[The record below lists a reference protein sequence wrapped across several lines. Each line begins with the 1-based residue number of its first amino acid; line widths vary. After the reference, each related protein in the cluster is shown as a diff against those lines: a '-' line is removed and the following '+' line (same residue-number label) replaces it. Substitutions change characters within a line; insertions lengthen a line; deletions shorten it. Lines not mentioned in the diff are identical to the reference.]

1 MAAKEDVSKPFEEDA
16 GEILQLCD
24 ESNDGHGGA
33 TYEFDVDVMKSQLGI
48 DDIVKSVAALTELV
62 KRKVDN
68 SAHAEVGLKRAKLV
82 AGSSISIWSPP
93 EGSEPSTSAVAKSF
107 TTDAETTGLGC
118 ILPSICE
125 ETEAFG
131 PPVSDM
137 IANTV
142 NANCVT
148 KPLEDKV
155 KEIQS
160 RYQTPRNC
168 QFLGV
173 PKVNKELWFD
183 LSKPVRMKDLALQ
196 DIQKNIVKAN
206 QALVVILERVIKA
219 EDKKEKI
226 DFLVSFPSFQ
236 IC

>member
-1 MAAKEDVSKPFEEDA
+1 M
-16 GEILQLCD
+16 
-24 ESNDGHGGA
+24 
-33 TYEFDVDVMKSQLGI
+33 
-48 DDIVKSVAALTELV
+48 
-62 KRKVDN
+62 
-68 SAHAEVGLKRAKLV
+68 
-82 AGSSISIWSPP
+82 SSIY
-93 EGSEPSTSAVAKSF
+93 
-107 TTDAETTGLGC
+107 
-118 ILPSICE
+118 E

-131 PPVSDM
+131 PPVSDV

-155 KEIQS
+155 KEIQG

-173 PKVNKELWFD
+173 AKVNKELWFD
-183 LSKPVRMKDLALQ
+183 LSKPARMKDLALQ

-206 QALVVILERVIKA
+206 QALAVTLECVIKA

-226 DFLVSFPSFQ
+226 DPSSILPQLSDMLNVLGNAIFSDLFKEER
-236 IC
+236 

>member
-24 ESNDGHGGA
+24 ESNDEGHGEA
-33 TYEFDVDVMKSQLGI
+33 TYEFDVDEMKSQLGI

-62 KRKVDN
+62 KKVDN
-68 SAHAEVGLKRAKLV
+68 SAHTEVGLKRAKLV
-82 AGSSISIWSPP
+82 AGGSISIGAHPKGQTRHKSV
-93 EGSEPSTSAVAKSF
+93 GNLLLRTLKRQGLDASAVYLWGNRS
-107 TTDAETTGLGC
+107 
-118 ILPSICE
+118 
-125 ETEAFG
+125 FG

-160 RYQTPRNC
+160 RYQT
-168 QFLGV
+168 QET
-173 PKVNKELWFD
+173 VNS
-183 LSKPVRMKDLALQ
+183 LSP
-196 DIQKNIVKAN
+196 
-206 QALVVILERVIKA
+206 
-219 EDKKEKI
+219 
-226 DFLVSFPSFQ
+226 
-236 IC
+236 

>member
-1 MAAKEDVSKPFEEDA
+1 M
-16 GEILQLCD
+16 
-24 ESNDGHGGA
+24 
-33 TYEFDVDVMKSQLGI
+33 
-48 DDIVKSVAALTELV
+48 

-68 SAHAEVGLKRAKLV
+68 SVEAEVGLKRAELV
-82 AGSSISIWSPP
+82 AGSSISISSPP

-107 TTDAETTGLGC
+107 TTDTETAELEY

-142 NANCVT
+142 NSNCVT

-206 QALVVILERVIKA
+206 QALVVTLERVIKA

-226 DFLVSFPSFQ
+226 DPSSPFPSLQ